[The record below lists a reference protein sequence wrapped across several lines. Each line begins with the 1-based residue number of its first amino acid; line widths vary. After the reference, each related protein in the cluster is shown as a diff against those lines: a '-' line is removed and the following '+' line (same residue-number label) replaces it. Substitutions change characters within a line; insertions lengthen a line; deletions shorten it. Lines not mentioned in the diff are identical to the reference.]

1 MNYQSEKELA
11 LRIVTEAAKLCQR
24 VQQTQG
30 GKAVKK
36 ADTSPVTVADFG
48 AQAILCQ
55 GLREAFPDDSV
66 IGEEDATLLQQPE
79 LKGVRQNIIEQ
90 VQQSIPTA
98 TPDDVIDW
106 INWGNGQVRQRY
118 WTLDPIDGTKGFIRG
133 NQYAVALALVEDGSI
148 KLGILACPAFPRE
161 DGNKG
166 VIFLGIR
173 GQGSVEIPL
182 EGGNPRKIEVDPS
195 SQFEQLYRIESV
207 ESIHSDRRVQT
218 AIDRRLGLTYT
229 AKQMDSLAKY
239 GAIARGDAHFYT
251 RVPLPQFQGK
261 KENIWDHAA
270 GVIIVEEAG
279 GKVTDLEGQPLD
291 FSVGTKLS
299 NNYGVL
305 ATNGT
310 IHSQVLGAIQE
321 EKSSSKL

>member
-1 MNYQSEKELA
+1 MSYQAEKELA
-11 LRIVTEAAKLCQR
+11 LRIVREAAKLCQR

-55 GLREAFPDDSV
+55 GLRGAFPDDPI
-66 IGEEDATLLQQPE
+66 IGEEDATLLQQPDLE
-79 LKGVRQNIIEQ
+79 GVRQQIIEQ
-90 VQQSIPTA
+90 VQQNIPSA
-98 TPDDVIDW
+98 TPENVIDW
-106 INWGNGQVRQRY
+106 INWGNGQVAQRY

-133 NQYAVALALVEDGSI
+133 DQYAIALALVEGGEV
-148 KLGILACPAFPRE
+148 KLGVLACPAFPRK
-161 DGNKG
+161 DGKKG
-166 VIFLGIR
+166 VVFLAIR
-173 GQGSVEIPL
+173 GEGSLEIPL
-182 EGGNPRKIEVDPS
+182 EEGSSKKINVDPS
-195 SQFEQLYRIESV
+195 SHFERLYRIESV
-207 ESIHSDRRVQT
+207 ESVHSDRQVQT
-218 AIDRRLGLTYT
+218 AIDRRLGLTSE

-279 GKVTDLEGQPLD
+279 GKVTDLEGKPLD
-291 FSVGTKLS
+291 FSVGAKLS
-299 NNYGVL
+299 NNHGVL

-310 IHSQVLGAIQE
+310 IHSQVLAAIQQ
-321 EKSSSKL
+321 EK

>member
-30 GKAVKK
+30 AKAVQK

-55 GLREAFPDDSV
+55 GLMEVFPNDSV

-79 LKGVRQNIIEQ
+79 LKGVRQQIIEQ

-166 VIFLGIR
+166 LIFLGIR
-173 GQGSVEIPL
+173 GQGTVEIPL
-182 EGGNPRKIEVDPS
+182 EGGNPRQIKVDPS

-207 ESIHSDRRVQT
+207 ESVHSDRQVQT

-310 IHSQVLGAIQE
+310 IHSQVLAAIQQ
-321 EKSSSKL
+321 EKSS

>member
-1 MNYQSEKELA
+1 MNYQSEKEVA

-55 GLREAFPDDSV
+55 GLRDAFPDDPV

-79 LKGVRQNIIEQ
+79 LQGVRQQIIEQ
-90 VQQSIPTA
+90 VQESIPAA
-98 TPDDVIDW
+98 TPDNVIDW
-106 INWGNGQVRQRY
+106 INWGNGKVAQRY

-133 NQYAVALALVEDGSI
+133 NQYAVALALVEGGEV
-148 KLGILACPAFPRE
+148 KLGVLACPAFPRE
-161 DGNKG
+161 DGENG
-166 VIFLGIR
+166 VIFLAIR
-173 GQGSVEIPL
+173 GKGTIEMAL
-182 EGGNPRKIEVDPS
+182 EGGTSQKINVDPS

-207 ESIHSDRRVQT
+207 ESVHSDRQVQT
-218 AIDRRLGLTYT
+218 AVDQRLGLTSV

-279 GKVTDLEGQPLD
+279 GTVTDLEGKPLD
-291 FSVGTKLS
+291 FSVGAKLT

-305 ATNGT
+305 ATNGV
-310 IHSQVLGAIQE
+310 IHSRVLAAIEQ
-321 EKSSSKL
+321 EKSS